1 MQHRLKL
8 HTLVLPN
15 SAASPSWA
23 VVADSPA
30 IPTGALENRLAS
42 VESVV
47 NTLSGDVNTT
57 GSVKEQI
64 NTAVTSLTANITN
77 ADAGK
82 TVKKVTQKDGVVS
95 VEFQNLSVS
104 TNNVGGL
111 DTLSTYIRTT
121 VEGQDGDL
129 STANTV
135 AGAKKY
141 A

>member
-1 MQHRLKL
+1 MK
-8 HTLVLPN
+8 
-15 SAASPSWA
+15 
-23 VVADSPA
+23 
-30 IPTGALENRLAS
+30 
-42 VESVV
+42 
-47 NTLSGDVNTT
+47 
-57 GSVKEQI
+57 
-64 NTAVTSLTANITN
+64 SLTADITN

-104 TNNVGGL
+104 TEHVAGL

-135 AGAKKY
+135 ASAKKY